1 MLYEM
6 MADRL
11 PFIPSSADPLA
22 LVAMQAEEEPPPL
35 ASRCPAASPALAGLV
50 KAALCRS
57 PDGRPSAEAL
67 ARRLALVVADPF
79 TPLDEDLGG
88 LS

>member
-6 MADRL
+6 LSGRL

-22 LVAMQAEEEPPPL
+22 LVAMQAEEDPPPL
-35 ASRCPAASPALAGLV
+35 RARCPEASPALAALV
-50 KAALCRS
+50 KAALSRN
-57 PDGRPSAEAL
+57 PDGRPSADVL

-79 TPLDEDLGG
+79 TPLDEELGG